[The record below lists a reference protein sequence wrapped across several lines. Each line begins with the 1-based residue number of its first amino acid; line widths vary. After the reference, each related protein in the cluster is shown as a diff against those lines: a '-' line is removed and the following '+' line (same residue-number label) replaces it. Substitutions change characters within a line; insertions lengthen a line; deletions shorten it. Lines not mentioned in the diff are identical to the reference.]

1 MFLLGWSN
9 SSFDADSST
18 FQLFHSSN
26 FGATGNRAWLDDA
39 EIDSMIEQAQVEV
52 DNDKR
57 MELYKDIQLRLQ
69 ELCPWVPLY
78 YKDDNVGVR
87 ADLKGFRLHKGATH
101 WIGNAHY
108 EE

>member
-1 MFLLGWSN
+1 
-9 SSFDADSST
+9 
-18 FQLFHSSN
+18 
-26 FGATGNRAWLDDA
+26 
-39 EIDSMIEQAQVEV
+39 
-52 DNDKR
+52 
-57 MELYKDIQLRLQ
+57 MELYKELQFRLK
-69 ELCPWVPLY
+69 ELAPWVPIY